1 MLHGIQTLNWIE
13 WVGFYVSF
21 HTQHRQ
27 ASRSNARQ
35 AAMLANAR
43 PAGAFWKCYAPDSRS
58 RALYMLNSTY
68 QHTASEVS
76 WQS

>member
-1 MLHGIQTLNWIE
+1 LHGIQTLNWKE
-13 WVGFYVSF
+13 LVGFYISF
-21 HTQHRQ
+21 HTQRIHSLRG
-27 ASRSNARQ
+27 NARQ

-43 PAGAFWKCYAPDSRS
+43 PAGAFWQRDAPDSRS

-68 QHTASEVS
+68 QHTASEVL